1 MCDQRHTKFRY
12 RNNFKSAI
20 IPDVEPSSTA
30 SQAPRTTLTKADREL
45 GYKLG
50 AVMLRCM
57 SADGGTAIRVIDES
71 GLSFIQMKLLM
82 TLAGTLDEAPTLKP
96 IAEKLGLSLPS
107 ASRAVDVLV
116 NRELVARTED
126 PDDRR
131 QRRLALTDS
140 GQQLAERIMAARM
153 EGLGQFAASLSESER
168 EHLDEA
174 LSLLLEREEIADIYE
189 QYRRQ
194 AHL

>member
-1 MCDQRHTKFRY
+1 
-12 RNNFKSAI
+12 
-20 IPDVEPSSTA
+20 VEPSSTA
-30 SQAPRTTLTKADREL
+30 TEAPRTTLTKADREL

-71 GLSFIQMKLLM
+71 GLNFIPMKVLM
-82 TLAGTLDEAPTLKP
+82 TLAGTLDEAPTLSP

-140 GQQLAERIMAARM
+140 GQQLAERIMAARL
-153 EGLGQFAASLSESER
+153 EGLGQFAASLTEPER

-174 LSLLLEREEIADIYE
+174 LSRLLEREEIADIYE

>member
-1 MCDQRHTKFRY
+1 
-12 RNNFKSAI
+12 
-20 IPDVEPSSTA
+20 VEPSSTLTE
-30 SQAPRTTLTKADREL
+30 APKATLTKADREL

-71 GLSFIQMKLLM
+71 GLSFVQMKLLM

-96 IAEKLGLSLPS
+96 IAEKLGFSLPS
-107 ASRAVDVLV
+107 ASRAVDALV

-126 PDDRR
+126 PSDRR

-140 GQQLAERIMAARM
+140 GQQLAERIMAARL
-153 EGLGQFAASLSESER
+153 EGLGQFAASLTETER

-174 LSLLLEREEIADIYE
+174 LSLLLEREEIADVYE

>member
-1 MCDQRHTKFRY
+1 MCDQRHIKFRL
-12 RNNFKSAI
+12 RNDFKSVI
-20 IPDVEPSSTA
+20 IPLVEPSTTLTE
-30 SQAPRTTLTKADREL
+30 PPKTTLTKADREL

-126 PDDRR
+126 PSDRR

-140 GQQLAERIMAARM
+140 GQQLAERIMAARL
-153 EGLGQFAASLSESER
+153 EGLGQFAASLTDDER
-168 EHLDEA
+168 AHLDEA

-194 AHL
+194 ARL